1 MPLTDTAIRSAKP
14 LDKPRKLTDAQGL
27 YLLVKPNGSKHWYL
41 KYRFEGKERKLAFGP
56 YPDVSLAQARKFRE
70 EARSLLGAGTDPG
83 LIKKQGKTVHK
94 KDTSFEV
101 LARQWVKT
109 KKGWSQGH
117 TGRSIR
123 AMELH
128 LFPHLGKSSVASL
141 KTTDLLVP
149 LLALE
154 EKGYQETAMRMQQ
167 RIAAIMRY
175 AVRQGIITRNPASD
189 LTDAIA
195 PPQTRHYPALP
206 LEKLTDFLT
215 RIGDYRGRLLTRLA
229 VQLNLLIFIRS
240 SELRFA
246 RWPEIDL
253 EEGFWTIPA
262 EREAIPG
269 VRYSERGAKMKTPHL
284 VPLSTQ
290 AIALLKQLK
299 KLSSD
304 EVFLFPGDHDLAK
317 PMSENTINK
326 ALRVMGY
333 DTKTDVCGHGFRAMA
348 CSALIESGLWTEEA
362 VEKQMSHQ
370 ERNNVRAPYSHL
382 TKHLEQRVEMMQW
395 WADYL
400 DANRGE
406 YIAPYIHARQCGT
419 TESAMP
425 FVADIES

>member
-1 MPLTDTAIRSAKP
+1 MPLTDTAIRNAKP

-27 YLLVKPNGSKHWYL
+27 YLLLKPGGSKYWYL

-56 YPDVSLAQARKFRE
+56 YPDVTLAQARKYRE
-70 EARSLLGAGTDPG
+70 DARALLSAGTDPG
-83 LIKKQGKTVHK
+83 LIKQQSKTVHK
-94 KDTSFEV
+94 KNASFEV

-109 KKGWSQGH
+109 KKGWSQIH
-117 TGRSIR
+117 TERSLR
-123 AMELH
+123 AMEIH
-128 LFPHLGKSSVASL
+128 LFPVLGNVSVASL
-141 KTTDLLVP
+141 KTVDLLVP

-154 EKGYQETAMRMQQ
+154 KKGYQETAMRMQQ
-167 RIAAIMRY
+167 RIAAILRY
-175 AVRQGIITRNPASD
+175 AVRQGFITRNPASD
-189 LTDAIA
+189 LTDAIT
-195 PPQTRHYPALP
+195 PPQTRHHPALP
-206 LEKLTDFLT
+206 LEKLPEFLT
-215 RIGDYRGRLLTRLA
+215 RIDSYRGRLLTRLA
-229 VQLNLLIFIRS
+229 VQLNLVIFIRS

-269 VRYSERGAKMKTPHL
+269 VRYSERGAKMKAPHL

-299 KLSSD
+299 RLSSD
-304 EVFLFPGDHDLAK
+304 EIFLFPGDHDLAK

-333 DTKTDVCGHGFRAMA
+333 DTKTEICGHGFRAMA

-370 ERNNVRAPYSHL
+370 ERNNVRAAYSHL
-382 TKHLEQRVEMMQW
+382 TKHLEQRTQMMQW

-400 DANRGE
+400 DANREG
-406 YIAPYIHARQCGT
+406 YIAPWVYARQSGE
-419 TESAMP
+419 TEFAMP
-425 FVADIES
+425 FTADSGQ